1 MGLNEVLQDYVNL
14 SYGELLSV
22 AAHAAKTVIPFFNS
36 AVEDGDGAIFTIS
49 FIGVSLASDGQ
60 LTSLE
65 KKFVCDLFNVDGAT
79 VDGIFKSINSEI
91 IRIVHEVFDSIPTDE
106 VKAALLSF
114 CACFLAVDERVTRE
128 EFAFLQKLIA

>member
-1 MGLNEVLQDYVNL
+1 MNSVINYCLGLGYYDLENFAGKNFLVVYNYIKNNSRVNPNDVL
-14 SYGELLSV
+14 
-22 AAHAAKTVIPFFNS
+22 IPT
-36 AVEDGDGAIFTIS
+36 IFTCI
-49 FIGVSLASDGQ
+49 ASDGQ

-65 KKFVCDLFNVDGAT
+65 KKFVCDLFNVDAAT